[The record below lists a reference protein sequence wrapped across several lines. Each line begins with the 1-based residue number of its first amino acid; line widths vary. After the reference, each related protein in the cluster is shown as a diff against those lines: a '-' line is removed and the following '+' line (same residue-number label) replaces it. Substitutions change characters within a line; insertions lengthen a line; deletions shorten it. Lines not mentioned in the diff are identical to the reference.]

1 MVRKEKLASV
11 SHMLYVVFISK
22 NMKNQV
28 KTNYVAVFLYHLLH
42 LQLYLRHALSAF
54 FPWDIKFLFC
64 IILCHFAL

>member
-28 KTNYVAVFLYHLLH
+28 TTNYVAVFLYHLLH
-42 LQLYLRHALSAF
+42 LQL
-54 FPWDIKFLFC
+54 
-64 IILCHFAL
+64 